1 MEPPTIGMC
10 IFASYTGRF
19 AGNTRDT
26 FISLCVLTLHF
37 FCGRKRSVE
46 ALTEGSYSS
55 VFTANRARSLG

>member
-1 MEPPTIGMC
+1 MGQPTFGMC
-10 IFASYTGRF
+10 LLSSCTGRF

-37 FCGRKRSVE
+37 FYGRKRPVG